1 MGLDPL
7 GLEFE
12 SYSVPEVSEEV
23 RQQTGPS
30 FRLAISSASGK
41 LKIKVPSAPSLSE
54 VAERARVLGDK
65 VVLSK
70 ADMNVIALALDL
82 SREGKSPIIVSDD
95 YAVQNVADALN
106 LVYQSLATLGIRERF
121 DWVYYCPACFRRYA
135 TGDFEVCQ
143 VCGTKL
149 KRKPLNKRLANRR
162 RN

>member
-30 FRLAISSASGK
+30 YRLAISSASGK
-41 LKIKVPSAPSLSE
+41 LRIQAPSASSLSE
-54 VAERARVLGDK
+54 VTERARILGDK

-70 ADMNVIALALDL
+70 ADINVIALALDL
-82 SREGKSPIIVSDD
+82 SKEGKSPIIVSDD

-121 DWVYYCPACFRRYA
+121 EWVYYCPACFRRYA

-149 KRKPLNKRLANRR
+149 KRKPLSKRLANRR